1 MGNRSSREGR
11 EADRRRDEGEPGV
24 GKTGLLLRAMHD
36 AATPEYASLYDEVL
50 RLQTDRDFDPSE
62 LVELSIKLSPRGFA
76 QRRYGVSLTWQPCER
91 GRFAAL
97 ARSAAPTDALK
108 QALAL
113 PTPSEEVAHDGEATR
128 SRDKLTAELR
138 EWIGR
143 TTRYAS
149 AAAYDFDARLYKL
162 YLFKHRPITYFEDVD
177 LEQPAASLS
186 VASYIRCLEINMDDP
201 AQRSLP
207 LYFKLRLA
215 ASGGPSASAP
225 APAPGAAT
233 DSSALSGSQRR
244 KRPSDVLAPGFTPHP
259 QLKPRLLGSP
269 AVKQRE
275 QLLESLGSLVQGMP
289 LHNDPVVK
297 FVPPSAPGSLG
308 TLDYGVN
315 LNLLSPVHVRFVE
328 EQSDCI
334 LDVAKA
340 FGCRPQAKAWLEQ
353 VAPYDC
359 FLSYLGLG
367 PDSVTFYYRSTNLH
381 RGRKAEHRVRARRGS
396 AERDGSPGR
405 GGPGPSAP

>member
-36 AATPEYASLYDEVL
+36 AATPEYVSLYDEVL

-62 LVELSIKLSPRGFA
+62 LVELSIKLSPRGFS
-76 QRRYGVSLTWQPCER
+76 QRRYGVSLTWQPRER
-91 GRFAAL
+91 GSFAAL

-113 PTPSEEVAHDGEATR
+113 PTPSEEVARDGEAGEATR
-128 SRDKLTAELR
+128 SRDKLATELR

-177 LEQPAASLS
+177 LEQPAANLS

-207 LYFKLRLA
+207 LYFKLRLEK
-215 ASGGPSASAP
+215 SGGPSTLGSGP
-225 APAPGAAT
+225 APAKAM
-233 DSSALSGSQRR
+233 DSSALDGSQRR
-244 KRPSDVLAPGFTPHP
+244 RRPSDVLAPGFTPHP
-259 QLKPRLLGSP
+259 QLKPRLLVAP

-308 TLDYGVN
+308 MLDYGVN
-315 LNLLSPVHVRFVE
+315 LNLLSPAHVRFVE

-334 LDVAKA
+334 LDVARA
-340 FGCRPQAKAWLEQ
+340 FGCRPQAKTWLEQ

-396 AERDGSPGR
+396 ADR
-405 GGPGPSAP
+405 GGSPGPSAP